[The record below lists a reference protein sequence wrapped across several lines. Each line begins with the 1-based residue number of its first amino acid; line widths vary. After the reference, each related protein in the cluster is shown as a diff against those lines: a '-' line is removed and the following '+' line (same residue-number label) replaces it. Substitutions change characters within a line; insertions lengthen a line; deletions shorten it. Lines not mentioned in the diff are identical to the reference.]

1 MKILAFGEILFDIDT
16 AKNESILGGAP
27 MNFCSHLTKLGAEG
41 YMLSAVG
48 NDELGREALRYA
60 DAFGIKKDYVLLSEK
75 PTGKC
80 LITYNNGEPSYDL
93 GMISAYD
100 YIEITDK
107 IVNDIKSE
115 NFDVFYIGTLA
126 QRNDVSS
133 SSLDKILAEAEFSTV
148 FYDMNLR
155 QHYHTREIIE
165 KSLGACN
172 ILKIN
177 REEYDFLLQQG
188 YAQNK
193 EELAEKYNIDIV
205 LLTLDKAGAEV
216 YGKKIKE
223 KVSVGGIETNVVST
237 VGAGDSMCACFLYN
251 MLRGADAKTA
261 LERANILA
269 SYVVSHKEA
278 IPEYTKELLDKIT

>member
-1 MKILAFGEILFDIDT
+1 MKILAFAEILFDIDT
-16 AKNESILGGAP
+16 TKNESILGGAP
-27 MNFCSHLTKLGAEG
+27 MNFCSHLTKLGADG

-48 NDELGREALRYA
+48 DDDLGKEALRYA
-60 DAFGIKKDYVLLSEK
+60 DAFGVKKDYVLISSE

-80 LITYNNGEPSYDL
+80 LITYNNGQPSYDL
-93 GMISAYD
+93 SMVSAYD
-100 YIEITDK
+100 YIGITDEIINK
-107 IVNDIKSE
+107 IKSE
-115 NFDVFYIGTLA
+115 KFDVFYMGTLA
-126 QRNDVSS
+126 QRNDISS
-133 SSLDKILAEAEFSTV
+133 SSLNKLLSEADFPVV

-177 REEYDFLLQQG
+177 REEYDFLIKHG
-188 YAQNK
+188 FAADK
-193 EELAEKYNIDIV
+193 DELAEKYDIDIV
-205 LLTLDKAGAEV
+205 LLTLDKDGAEV

-223 KVSVGGIETNVVST
+223 KIFAEGIEADVVST

-251 MLRGADAKTA
+251 LLNGKNAETA
-261 LERANILA
+261 IRRANILA

-278 IPEYTKELLDKIT
+278 IPEYTKELLEKIR